1 MNTFEEKKPAPAVED
16 GGCGSYILRAMADD
30 VDAAERESAEGE
42 AHAVQIEPEE
52 DFDEWLA
59 RKGPDDEP
67 EPEDEAISPRESEE
81 LFIRG
86 MLAFAQ
92 PISAAEGRAAL
103 RRTRQLRLLEARR
116 ASRHLATG
124 RTQHCRR
131 QARPRARSR
140 RAAVSRRVQPG
151 SRSGEEPGPH
161 GRPEPVVT
169 VSPARAC
176 VPRHDIDGRGAGR
189 GSLWGETGRG

>member
-1 MNTFEEKKPAPAVED
+1 VVSAQARPV
-16 GGCGSYILRAMADD
+16 LR
-30 VDAAERESAEGE
+30 R
-42 AHAVQIEPEE
+42 H
-52 DFDEWLA
+52 LA
-59 RKGPDDEP
+59 RGAPGHAGLRRSCSYPSFRALAETPGPTT
-67 EPEDEAISPRESEE
+67 AARRTLAATGRLKSETRV
-81 LFIRG
+81 RG

-103 RRTRQLRLLEARR
+103 RRTRQLRLLKARR

-169 VSPARAC
+169 VSPVRAC